1 MFSFFIC
8 FHVPASR
15 ECSPIRAPQKSI
27 KPYQNGVVA
36 ENGHAQTNGHHK
48 ENGYTSHNGH
58 SHTNEHSDDEYIDT
72 VEVYTFCL
80 NSTFV
85 NQRKFANTYDV
96 LTHRTRSLSISI
108 HHFFFPPKY
117 DFCLFGCIIRLCV
130 HILFM

>member
-1 MFSFFIC
+1 MFFLFVFMFQHHANAVQFERHRNRSNLI
-8 FHVPASR
+8 R
-15 ECSPIRAPQKSI
+15 MEWSPKMVMPKPMVITKKTDTPHTMAIRIRTNIPMTNTSI
-27 KPYQNGVVA
+27 QLR
-36 ENGHAQTNGHHK
+36 
-48 ENGYTSHNGH
+48 YTL
-58 SHTNEHSDDEYIDT
+58 
-72 VEVYTFCL
+72 CL